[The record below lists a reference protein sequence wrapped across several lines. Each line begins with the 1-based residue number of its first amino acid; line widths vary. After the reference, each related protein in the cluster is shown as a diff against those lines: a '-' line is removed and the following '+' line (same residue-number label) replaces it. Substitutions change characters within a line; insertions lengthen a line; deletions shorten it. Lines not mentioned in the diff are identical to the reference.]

1 MLTVAAPARP
11 MRSAG
16 APLLFVPR
24 VRSNSARRAFSVAG
38 PTIFNS
44 LLSEIRLSHL
54 IDNRHFQATPKD
66 SSFYDALVCPP
77 PSASVSIDIIGA
89 SQMMFYLCLMFMW
102 RPTWSENQPV
112 QLAIAT
118 LPGCPVHASE
128 VWWRCPVLTVRLQYS
143 ETL

>member
-44 LLSEIRLSHL
+44 LPPEIRLSHS

-66 SSFYDALVCPP
+66 SPFYDALVCPP
-77 PSASVSIDIIGA
+77 PSASVFNDIIGA
-89 SQMMFYLCLMFMW
+89 TQMMFYLYLMYMW
-102 RPTWSENQPV
+102 RPTWPENQPV
-112 QLAIAT
+112 QLANAT
-118 LPGCPVHASE
+118 LPGCPVHANE
-128 VWWRCPVLTVRLQYS
+128 VWWRCPVLTFRLQYS
-143 ETL
+143 ETV